1 MMKTSDNRA
10 LAISQKMF
18 ERLLFAYPKKHREE
32 YGAAMTQLFR
42 DQSRDQSR
50 DAWNESRNFGLAK
63 LWLRVL
69 PDLVKTSILEQL
81 ANLQRKKTM
90 TEKIASLSRPARSPL
105 SVFFTVFTIVFLLV
119 LIVSVVIT
127 FILPETYS
135 STARIKV
142 ESDPVPPVTA
152 SDSKVFFSDPYFVQ
166 TTFEIMQSQVV
177 LSDVIARL
185 DLNAKWGKKYN
196 AGEKLKTDE
205 TMAILKGD
213 MMLTPV
219 RNTKLIA
226 ITVYSDDPKEAA
238 QIANA
243 IADAYRDYRIQSAH
257 SSAELDLARSQREF
271 QNNETQVE
279 QLRAEVNS
287 LGQQLKVGSEISANP
302 SPQEQSYWDKKQYL
316 DGLLETHKTLY
327 AKIEAAKIDAQ
338 IPKTSMVQIT
348 DPAEPGF
355 RPVKPNKPLN
365 IFIGTVA
372 GGFLGLI
379 AGAASALLSAKLG
392 NRGRKNIA
400 TA

>member
-1 MMKTSDNRA
+1 MNNISNHRA
-10 LAISQKMF
+10 LAFSQKVF
-18 ERLLFAYPKKHREE
+18 ERLLFAYPQTHRDE
-32 YGAAMTQLFR
+32 YGAAMAQLF
-42 DQSRDQSR
+42 RDQSR

-69 PDLVKTSILEQL
+69 PDLVKTSILEQV
-81 ANLQRKKTM
+81 ANLQRKKSM
-90 TEKIASLSRPARSPL
+90 TDKIANLSRPARSPL

-119 LIVSVVIT
+119 LIASVAIT
-127 FILPETYS
+127 FTLPESYA

-142 ESDPVPPVTA
+142 EPDNDISGVNNSPAA
-152 SDSKVFFSDPYFVQ
+152 SPMAYDPYFIE
-166 TTFEIMQSQVV
+166 TTFEIMQSEIV
-177 LSDVIARL
+177 LSNVVASL
-185 DLNAKWGKKYN
+185 DLNTKWGKKYN
-196 AGEKLKTDE
+196 AGEKLKTEE
-205 TMAILKGD
+205 TMTILKGD

-243 IADAYRDYRIQSAH
+243 IADSYKDYCVQSAV
-257 SSAELDLARSQREF
+257 SMAKVRLNRLQQEF
-271 QNNETQVE
+271 QNNEIQVK
-279 QLRAEVNS
+279 QLRAEVSS

-302 SPQEQSYWDKKQYL
+302 SPREQSYWDKKQYL

-327 AKIEAAKIDAQ
+327 AKIEAAKVDVQ

-365 IFIGTVA
+365 IFCGAVA
-372 GGFLGLI
+372 GGFLGLVI
-379 AGAASALLSAKLG
+379 GAAAALLSAKLG

-400 TA
+400 AA